1 MAAGLDGGLNPVQ
14 AVALVG
20 VLGVGAQ
27 WLAWRFRLPSIVL
40 MLAVGLLVGPVLG
53 WFIPDRDLGPIY
65 RPLIGVAVAIILFE
79 GGLTLE
85 THRLGETRSAVQ
97 RLVWIGAP
105 LGWALASLT
114 MMVTMGVPWAVA
126 VVFGGVLV
134 VTGPTVI
141 APMLRQARLKQ
152 RPAQLLQWE
161 AIVNDPIGV
170 LIAVFALEVVLV
182 VHTGMSAG
190 EAIWLLAR
198 GIGFAAAV
206 GAMAGWLLARAFRDG
221 WVPEYMKVPVLF
233 VAVVAVFALTDSLLH
248 ETGLLAVTIMGMILA
263 NADLPSYAEL
273 HRFKEQATLMLV
285 SGVFILMSASLD
297 FATLGALNWRAG
309 LFVLAIM
316 ALARPL
322 QVLIPLVGSGLPMA
336 ERALVA
342 STGPRGVVMVA
353 VSGLFGAKLVDA
365 GIAEGA
371 LLAPLSF
378 ILVLVTVLVHG
389 FTLRPIAARLGLTGG
404 DRPGLMIVGGS
415 PFAVALAKAVE
426 RADVAVL
433 IADPNRAHLAEA
445 RVAGVATFYGDILGE
460 AAEHHVDFI
469 RYGAVLAASD
479 NDAYNTLVATDLGPE
494 YGRDMIWQI
503 GRMKDASRH
512 ALPTQLGGRKL
523 ADNPTFEDLN
533 RRLAEGWQVRTTR
546 LTEEYTLDQWR
557 SDRPGAQVL
566 MTVGDRGGLDFIEP
580 DQPLKGAPGMRIV
593 AMIPP
598 GATGDPAQAPNGHE
612 DQIDTTAPMRDAA
625 AQVADEAVEQQGGV

>member
-1 MAAGLDGGLNPVQ
+1 MATETMAGLSPVQ

-85 THRLGETRSAVQ
+85 YHRLGDTQAAVR

-105 LGWALASLT
+105 LGWALATGVMILT
-114 MMVTMGVPWAVA
+114 LGVPWEVA
-126 VVFGGVLV
+126 AVFGGVLV

-141 APMLRQARLKQ
+141 APMLRQARLKP
-152 RPAQLLQWE
+152 RPAQILQWE
-161 AIVNDPIGV
+161 AIINDPIGV
-170 LIAVFALEVVLV
+170 LIAVLALEVVMV
-182 VHTGMSAG
+182 THTGLSAG
-190 EAIWLLAR
+190 AAIWVLAR
-198 GIGFAAAV
+198 GIGFAAGV
-206 GAMAGWLLARAFRDG
+206 GALAGLALARAFRDG

-233 VAVVAVFALTDSLLH
+233 VSVIAVFALTDSLLH

-297 FATLGALNWRAG
+297 FATLGALDWRAG

-322 QVLIPLVGSGLPMA
+322 QVLLPLAGSSIPWA
-336 ERALVA
+336 ERVLVA
-342 STGPRGVVMVA
+342 ATGPRGVVMVA
-353 VSGLFGAKLVDA
+353 VSGLFGAKLVEA
-365 GIAEGA
+365 GIPEGA
-371 LLAPLSF
+371 ILAPLSF

-389 FTLRPIAARLGLTGG
+389 FSLRPLAERLGLTGG
-404 DRPGLMIVGGS
+404 AKPGLMIVGGS
-415 PFAVALAKAVE
+415 PFAVALAKALDK
-426 RADVAVL
+426 ADVAVL
-433 IADPNRAHLAEA
+433 IADPNRRHLTQA
-445 RVAGVATFYGDILGE
+445 RVEGVPTFYGDILGE
-460 AAEHHVDFI
+460 AAEHHVEFI
-469 RYGAVLAASD
+469 SYGAVLAASD

-494 YGRDMIWQI
+494 FGRDMIWQV

-512 ALPTQLGGRKL
+512 ALPNQLGGRRL
-523 ADNPTFEDLN
+523 AENPTYEDLN
-533 RRLAEGWQVRTTR
+533 RRLSEGWTLRTTR
-546 LTEEYTLDQWR
+546 LTEEYSLDHWQA
-557 SDRPGAQVL
+557 DRPGAQVL
-566 MTVGDRGGLDFIEP
+566 MTVTDRGGLDFIEP
-580 DQPLKGAPGMRIV
+580 DQPLKGAAGMRLV
-593 AMIPP
+593 ALVPP
-598 GATGDPAQAPNGHE
+598 GSDPAPAIPE
-612 DQIDTTAPMRDAA
+612 ADAA
-625 AQVADEAVEQQGGV
+625 APRGGR